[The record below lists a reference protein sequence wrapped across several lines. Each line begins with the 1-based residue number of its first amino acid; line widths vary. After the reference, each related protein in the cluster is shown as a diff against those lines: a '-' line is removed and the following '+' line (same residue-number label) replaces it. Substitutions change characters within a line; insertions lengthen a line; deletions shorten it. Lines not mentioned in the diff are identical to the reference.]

1 MSHSFEAAKRYR
13 EQAAKLSELAKEAPN
28 NSYFRTYYK
37 HVAQRYLTHADNE
50 EKIATVPKRSA
61 EESPLSESPSVQAA
75 PEHSVT
81 EDASAISAS
90 LAPSALEQELT
101 SERPQNTRRHLT
113 RAKRRSS
120 TSERT
125 QV

>member
-1 MSHSFEAAKRYR
+1 MSDSFEAAKRYR

-28 NSYFRTYYK
+28 NSYVRAYYQ

-61 EESPLSESPSVQAA
+61 EESPVQAA
-75 PEHSVT
+75 PEPSVT
-81 EDASAISAS
+81 EDASAMSTS
-90 LAPSALEQELT
+90 LAPSALEQEPT
-101 SERPQNTRRHLT
+101 SERPHNTRRHLS